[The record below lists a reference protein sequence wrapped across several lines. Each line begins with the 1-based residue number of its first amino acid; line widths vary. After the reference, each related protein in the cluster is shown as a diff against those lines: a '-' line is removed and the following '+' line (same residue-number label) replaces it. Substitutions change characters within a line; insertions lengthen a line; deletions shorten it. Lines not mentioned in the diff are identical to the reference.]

1 MKNKRVVILGVV
13 LFVLVCV
20 LFFHVHNA
28 SKEKITKL
36 EELSKENS
44 ISK

>member
-13 LFVLVCV
+13 LFVAVCV
-20 LFFHVHNA
+20 LCFYVHSA

-36 EELSKENS
+36 EGLSKENS

>member
-1 MKNKRVVILGVV
+1 MNKKRVVILGVV

-20 LFFHVHNA
+20 LCFYVHSA

-36 EELSKENS
+36 EELSQGDS

>member
-1 MKNKRVVILGVV
+1 MNNKRVVILGVV

-20 LFFHVHNA
+20 LCFYVHSA
-28 SKEKITKL
+28 SKEKITAL
-36 EELSKENS
+36 EGLSQGNS

>member
-20 LFFHVHNA
+20 LCFYVHSA
-28 SKEKITKL
+28 SKEKITEL
-36 EELSKENS
+36 ERLSQGNS

>member
-13 LFVLVCV
+13 LLVLVF
-20 LFFHVHNA
+20 LLGFYVHSA

-36 EELSKENS
+36 EELSQVDN

>member
-13 LFVLVCV
+13 LLVLVFLLC
-20 LFFHVHNA
+20 FYVHSA

-36 EELSKENS
+36 EDLSKENS

>member
-1 MKNKRVVILGVV
+1 MKNKRMVILVVV

-20 LFFHVHNA
+20 LCFYVHSA

>member
-13 LFVLVCV
+13 LLVLVF
-20 LFFHVHNA
+20 LLGFYVHSA
-28 SKEKITKL
+28 SKDKLTEL

-44 ISK
+44 MSR

>member
-20 LFFHVHNA
+20 LCFYVHSA
-28 SKEKITKL
+28 SKDKLTEL

-44 ISK
+44 MSR